1 MFSLRQYIEEQA
13 TKGLTIF
20 DIDETMFKTKAKVK
34 VVKNGETIKSLTNQE
49 FNKYKL
55 KSGEK
60 FDFGEF
66 RSAEVFYKT
75 STPIGKMIGKVKAIL
90 RNATKRGSRVIIVT
104 ARPNFDNRDLFLK
117 TFREQG
123 IDIDKIY
130 VERAG
135 NLGSGPAADNKK
147 VIFKKYLDQNIY
159 ARMRLFDDDMKNLKM
174 FLGLKKEYPDVNFE
188 AFLAN
193 PDGRV
198 RKVN

>member
-34 VVKNGETIKSLTNQE
+34 VIKNGETINSLTNQE

-55 KSGEK
+55 KPGEK

-90 RNATKRGSRVIIVT
+90 KNATKRGSRVIIVT

-174 FLGLKKEYPDVNFE
+174 FLGLKKEYPDVSFE

>member
-34 VVKNGETIKSLTNQE
+34 VTKNGETIKSLTNQE

-55 KSGEK
+55 KPGEK

-130 VERAG
+130 IERAG